1 VKIFSSSAAT
11 GLALDIFKEYGTDSY
26 AGLVTSLALASTETV
41 FYTLSVYFL
50 SVKVS
55 KTRWSVAGALLA
67 TIAGIVASLIMG
79 AIIV

>member
-1 VKIFSSSAAT
+1 M
-11 GLALDIFKEYGTDSY
+11 
-26 AGLVTSLALASTETV
+26 TSLALASTETV

-79 AIIV
+79 GL